1 MSVGYLVSGL
11 GYMGF
16 SQSQTLYQAAA
27 MVFFAHTGSGAAWV
41 TSSTMLQQIVP
52 DRLRGR
58 VFSLDNALVTL
69 AMALSTAFVGWAA
82 PIYGARP
89 VVMGVASIALL
100 CAAFWSALIMTHGP
114 QIGVTQLV
122 ELEASGE

>member
-1 MSVGYLVSGL
+1 
-11 GYMGF
+11 
-16 SQSQTLYQAAA
+16 
-27 MVFFAHTGSGAAWV
+27 
-41 TSSTMLQQIVP
+41 MLQQIVP

-82 PIYGARP
+82 PIYGVRA
-89 VVMGVASIALL
+89 VCAWVASIALV
-100 CAAFWSALIMTHGP
+100 CAAFWAGLILMRGAE
-114 QIGVTQLV
+114 IGVARTI